1 MLEDIIYQTIKNHI
15 NCHYLDVSGDGRH
28 FDAVVVSDEFI
39 DKSRIQRHRLIYQ
52 ALGDKM
58 KEDVH
63 ALSLKL
69 YSIVEWDKLTNKEKN
84 NG

>member
-1 MLEDIIYQTIKNHI
+1 VLEDIIFEEISKNIKTAF
-15 NCHYLDVSGDGRH
+15 LDVSGDGRH

-39 DKSRIQRHRLIYQ
+39 GKSRIGRHRLVYD

-58 KEDVH
+58 KEEIH

-69 YSIVEWDKLTNKEKN
+69 YTISEWEIH